1 MTDKP
6 DSRSPKRAE
15 QHGAM
20 LKEALR
26 RPGVREVMRVYGAW
40 EQADRGLDAHRIASR
55 RAEHFTT
62 TDHTNARTR

>member
-6 DSRSPKRAE
+6 DSCAPNRVE

-40 EQADRGLDAHRIASR
+40 KQADSGLEAHRIASR
-55 RAEHFTT
+55 RAGHFTT
-62 TDHTNARTR
+62 TDHTNTRTP